1 MAMEEKA
8 KRLADNALV
17 VLASRAMSIVGVPVG
32 MAIMGWLILG
42 QIATDKTTAL
52 HASAIAELREM
63 DRQHV
68 VALADMRRRQEDA
81 ATEQRRTREADMQ
94 TTRAVQDS
102 IVRALALLDAQ
113 GRSLMRIEAYIDRQ
127 ADRPPARN

>member
-1 MAMEEKA
+1 MEERA
-8 KRLADNALV
+8 KRLADNALI
-17 VLASRAMSIVGVPVG
+17 VLAARVMSIVGVPVG
-32 MAIMGWLILG
+32 MTVMAWLIMG
-42 QIATDKTTAL
+42 QIAADKTNAL

-68 VALADMRRRQEDA
+68 AALADMRRRQEDA
-81 ATEQRRTREADMQ
+81 GTEQRRIREADMQ
-94 TTRAVQDS
+94 ATRAVQDS

-127 ADRPPARN
+127 ADRPPTRQ

>member
-1 MAMEEKA
+1 MEDRA

-17 VLASRAMSIVGVPVG
+17 VLAARVMSIVGVPVG
-32 MAIMGWLILG
+32 MMVMGWLILG
-42 QIATDKTTAL
+42 QIAADKTNAL

-68 VALADMRRRQEDA
+68 QALADVRRRQEEA
-81 ATEQRRTREADMQ
+81 GSEQRRTREADMQ
-94 TTRAVQDS
+94 ATRAVQDS

-113 GRSLMRIEAYIDRQ
+113 GRSLMRIEAFIDRQ
-127 ADRPPARN
+127 ADRPAPRN

>member
-1 MAMEEKA
+1 MVEERA

-17 VLASRAMSIVGVPVG
+17 VLASRVMSIVGVPVG
-32 MAIMGWLILG
+32 MMVLGWLITG
-42 QIATDKTTAL
+42 AIAQDKAVAL

-63 DRQHV
+63 DRQQAA
-68 VALADMRRRQEDA
+68 ALADVRRRQEES
-81 ATEQRRTREADMQ
+81 ATEQRRTREADIQ
-94 TTRAVQDS
+94 ATRAVQDS

-127 ADRPPARN
+127 AERPAPRQ